1 MLNTL
6 SSLNGSSD
14 AFQHA
19 SVAST
24 QLALRRP
31 MISIH
36 QLSQVFAHQTVLDS
50 IDLTVMKGTI
60 LALLGPSGCGKST
73 LLKLLAG
80 LLQPSS
86 GEIFLNEKRVA
97 SAQHLVPPEQRNL
110 GMVFQDYALWPHMT
124 VFQNVAFPL
133 RMRKVARQEIE
144 ERVNQALERVG
155 LAGFAK
161 RKPADLSGGQQQ
173 RVALARAIIAEPEIL
188 LFDEP
193 LSNLD
198 VALRCALCDEMAQL
212 LRALEITAVYV
223 THDPAE
229 AHALAHQ
236 IAHMQNGKIDSLT
249 TL

>member
-1 MLNTL
+1 MQQTL
-6 SSLNGSSD
+6 SPVNGSVGVLPRIAVGS
-14 AFQHA
+14 
-19 SVAST
+19 S
-24 QLALRRP
+24 
-31 MISIH
+31 MISI
-36 QLSQVFAHQTVLDS
+36 QNLSQAFSNQYVLNG
-50 IDLTVMKGTI
+50 IDLEVSKGTI

-80 LLQPSS
+80 LLQPTD
-86 GEIFLNEKRVA
+86 GTIHFADRLVA
-97 SAQHLVPPEQRNL
+97 SSQHLVPPEQRNL

-124 VFQNVAFPL
+124 VYQNVAFPL
-133 RMRKVARQEIE
+133 RMRGVPRHSIQ
-144 ERVNQALERVG
+144 ERVDAALERVG
-155 LAGFAK
+155 LADFSK

-198 VALRCALCDEMAQL
+198 IALRHSLCEEMAQL
-212 LRALEITAVYV
+212 LRTLGTTAVYV

-229 AHALAHQ
+229 ATALAHQ
-236 IAHMQNGKIDSLT
+236 IAHMQSGKIENLT

>member
-1 MLNTL
+1 MQQTL
-6 SSLNGSSD
+6 SPSHRSVGVLPCATAAGSP
-14 AFQHA
+14 A
-19 SVAST
+19 
-24 QLALRRP
+24 
-31 MISIH
+31 MISI
-36 QLSQVFAHQTVLDS
+36 QNLSQAFSNQYVLNG
-50 IDLTVMKGTI
+50 IDLTVSKGTI

-80 LLQPSS
+80 LLQPTD
-86 GEIFLNEKRVA
+86 GTIHFADRLVA
-97 SAQHLVPPEQRNL
+97 SSHHLVPPEQRNL

-124 VFQNVAFPL
+124 VSQNVAFPL
-133 RMRKVARQEIE
+133 RMRGAPRHAIQ
-144 ERVNQALERVG
+144 ERVDAALERVG
-155 LAGFAK
+155 LADFSK

-198 VALRCALCDEMAQL
+198 IALRQSLCEEMAQL
-212 LRALEITAVYV
+212 LRTLGITAVYV

-229 AHALAHQ
+229 ATALAHQ
-236 IAHMQNGKIDSLT
+236 IAHMQSGKIESLT

>member
-1 MLNTL
+1 MRSTLFSSNESRDVLPNATLTGNT
-6 SSLNGSSD
+6 S
-14 AFQHA
+14 
-19 SVAST
+19 
-24 QLALRRP
+24 
-31 MISIH
+31 MISI
-36 QLSQVFAHQTVLDS
+36 QNLSQAFANQYVLKG
-50 IDLTVMKGTI
+50 IDLTVTKGTV

-80 LLQPSS
+80 LLQPTD
-86 GEIFLNEKRVA
+86 GAIYFADRLVA
-97 SAQHLVPPEQRNL
+97 NAHHLTPPEQRNL

-133 RMRKVARQEIE
+133 RMRGVARHVVQ
-144 ERVNQALERVG
+144 ERVDVALERVG
-155 LAGFAK
+155 LIDFAK

-198 VALRCALCDEMAQL
+198 IALRQSLCEEMAQL
-212 LRALEITAVYV
+212 LRTLEITAIYV
-223 THDPAE
+223 THDPKE
-229 AHALAHQ
+229 ATTLAHQ
-236 IAHMQNGKIDSLT
+236 IAHMQNGTIESLT

>member
-1 MLNTL
+1 MNE
-6 SSLNGSSD
+6 
-14 AFQHA
+14 
-19 SVAST
+19 SVAVLPNAMSKGKP
-24 QLALRRP
+24 P
-31 MISIH
+31 MIST
-36 QLSQVFAHQTVLDS
+36 QKLSQTFANQTVLNG
-50 IDLTVMKGTI
+50 IDLTVSKGTI

-80 LLQPSS
+80 LLQPSA
-86 GEIFLNEKRVA
+86 GAIYFGGRLVA
-97 SAQHLVPPEQRNL
+97 NAQHLVPPEQRNL

-133 RMRKVARQEIE
+133 RMRGVARHDIPI
-144 ERVNQALERVG
+144 RVEAALERVG
-155 LAGFAK
+155 LADFSK

-198 VALRCALCDEMAQL
+198 IALRHSLCEEMAQL
-212 LRALEITAVYV
+212 LRTLAITAIYV

-229 AHALAHQ
+229 ASALAHQ
-236 IAHMQNGKIDSLT
+236 IAHMQGGRIDSLT
-249 TL
+249 PL